1 MKKIITAAMFTLLA
15 LPSVASAT
23 DIKPY
28 AGLGIGGYSIKTT
41 TSGTQTAFGGFGQFG
56 ADIGDY
62 FGAELRLGTS
72 STTSYTTQ
80 GANVDLNLDYAFS
93 YLGKLRAPI
102 SESVHA
108 YALLGG
114 TTGQAT
120 GKIKTPGFVFASSGT
135 NTLVTKKTSFTV
147 GGGLDFNIQDSLSI
161 GAEYMRYYKDV
172 SGFSANLKFLF

>member
-1 MKKIITAAMFTLLA
+1 MLTLLA
-15 LPSVASAT
+15 LPSIASAT

-28 AGLGIGGYSIKTT
+28 AGIGLGGYTFKGAG
-41 TSGTQTAFGGFGQFG
+41 TSFGGFGQFG

-62 FGAELRLGTS
+62 FGAELRLCTS
-72 STTSYTTQ
+72 SKTSYTTQ
-80 GANVDLNLDYAFS
+80 GANFEINLDYAFS
-93 YLGKLRAPI
+93 YLGKIQAPI

-114 TTGQAT
+114 TTGQVT
-120 GKIKTPGFVFASSGT
+120 DKIKTAGFIFTSSGT
-135 NTLVTKKTSFTV
+135 NTLSSKSTSFTI
-147 GGGLDFNIQDSLSI
+147 GGGLDFQVQDNLSI

>member
-1 MKKIITAAMFTLLA
+1 MKKIITAAIFALLA
-15 LPSVASAT
+15 LPTLASAT

-28 AGLGIGGYSIKTT
+28 AGVGLGGYTFKGAG
-41 TSGTQTAFGGFGQFG
+41 TSFGGFGQFG

-72 STTSYTTQ
+72 STTSYTS
-80 GANVDLNLDYAFS
+80 GGVNFDLNVDYGFS
-93 YLGKLRAPI
+93 YLGKLQAPI

-114 TTGQAT
+114 TTAQVT
-120 GKIKTPGFVFASSGT
+120 NKIKTPGLVFASSGT
-135 NTLVTKKTSFTV
+135 NTLVTKKNSFTF
-147 GGGLDFNIQDSLSI
+147 GGGLDFKIQDSLSI